1 LITANQAKLE
11 GNYFFLKYK
20 LEGKQTWP
28 RLRLWISE
36 SSIRSSSV
44 ACSTSVLQRGM
55 EKQTPCNKQGIYCYN
70 DKHGTKLK
78 NKLNGDQYLEQMF
91 QPHDPDP
98 II

>member
-1 LITANQAKLE
+1 
-11 GNYFFLKYK
+11 
-20 LEGKQTWP
+20 
-28 RLRLWISE
+28 
-36 SSIRSSSV
+36 
-44 ACSTSVLQRGM
+44 M

-98 II
+98 IIYQAMVDK